1 MSVRSQYP
9 AAQSRPQRPDWRVSL
24 TTQERPRRPSSL
36 GSRAEPSRMGRLAA
50 PTGSLR
56 APQGTPGRGLQG
68 PPRAEMAPPGTGTS
82 GSKHAQG
89 ASASWG
95 CVPVPPTLRPR
106 FSGPRLGSGGLACHK
121 CSYARVHTRLRLG
134 CFLLVVPTS
143 HLARPCTPRSG
154 RETYPRG
161 ARVPQPSVS
170 WVSLPALLGPQGSLR
185 KTRAMITGPR
195 VRRGGGGPAR
205 PRRLP
210 GRDGGESV
218 CPLPLLR
225 CAPPSPLGPG
235 LRPGAVTTPFLARHF
250 LSSPLGLPGPNR
262 TPLSWSPTKPSPFLP
277 RALRPVRSVPGT
289 SLLEKG

>member
-170 WVSLPALLGPQGSLR
+170 WVSLPALRGPQGSLR

-195 VRRGGGGPAR
+195 VRRGGGGQPAPAVSLDGMAGSRCARFPYSAAPLPAR
-205 PRRLP
+205 SARVFGPAPLPPPFWLVISSPPHSACQARTAHLCLGAQPSRLP
-210 GRDGGESV
+210 FFPGR
-218 CPLPLLR
+218 
-225 CAPPSPLGPG
+225 
-235 LRPGAVTTPFLARHF
+235 
-250 LSSPLGLPGPNR
+250 
-262 TPLSWSPTKPSPFLP
+262 
-277 RALRPVRSVPGT
+277 
-289 SLLEKG
+289 